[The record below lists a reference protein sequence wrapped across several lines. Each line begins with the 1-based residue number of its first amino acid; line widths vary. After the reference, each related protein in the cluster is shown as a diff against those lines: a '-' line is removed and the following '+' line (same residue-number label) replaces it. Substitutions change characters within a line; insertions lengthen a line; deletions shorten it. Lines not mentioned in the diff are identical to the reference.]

1 MKKIVLKVTVKVP
14 DDYVLDDPDWLLEN
28 IGMMLNVFNLFKSLY
43 NKEDMLV
50 FYQKYCWQLADN
62 QLLVGS
68 VVELVDTRDL
78 EINFIHNFECS
89 DTKVQKQ
96 NLPN

>member
-62 QLLVGS
+62 
-68 VVELVDTRDL
+68 
-78 EINFIHNFECS
+78 
-89 DTKVQKQ
+89 
-96 NLPN
+96 